1 MLPSGGVSNSSGM
14 QEPSEEALK
23 QLRLSQFLRFM
34 LPIAVGFLLL
44 YAVFALVLRSVAL
57 AGGAAAVL
65 VYTVAL
71 VEARRRALR
80 GQAEAASR
88 LSGYALLV
96 MIAIG
101 AVFLHFLLP
110 ALLLI
115 PLTGVVLVLPY
126 LERPA
131 LARYMLAAFSV
142 DVWVVV
148 VDGLLPPLF
157 EQPAPGLQRVVLF
170 LAVVA
175 CVGLMLRLL
184 WVDSARLRHSMALAQ
199 KAVALRDEFL
209 SVASHELRTPLTP
222 LGLKLQAIQRE
233 LQKPQASLER
243 TLGHVAV
250 AQRQVMRLVAL
261 VDDLLDVS
269 HLSSGRLELHPE
281 RVDVTALVREALGRF
296 EPQAARAGSA
306 LELEA
311 PGPLPCRVDPLRF
324 EQVLDNLLSNALKYG
339 PGKPVRLRLERG
351 ETRLRLTV
359 RDEGIGIAPEALERI
374 FHRFERAV
382 SERHYG
388 GLGLGLYIVR
398 QIVEASGGTIAAASV
413 PGQGATF
420 TVELPLES

>member
-1 MLPSGGVSNSSGM
+1 VSNSSGL
-14 QEPSEEALK
+14 QELSEEALK
-23 QLRLSQFLRFM
+23 QLRLQQFLRFM

-44 YAVFALVLRSVAL
+44 YAGFALALRSVAL
-57 AGGAAAVL
+57 AGGTVAVG
-65 VYTVAL
+65 VYVVAL

-101 AVFLHFLLP
+101 AVFLHFLMP
-110 ALLLI
+110 ALLVI
-115 PLTGVVLVLPY
+115 PLAGVVLVLPY

-131 LARYMLAAFSV
+131 LRLYMLAALSV

-148 VDGLLPPLF
+148 VGGLLPPRF
-157 EQPAPGLQRVVLF
+157 EQPFSGLRHVVMF

-184 WVDSARLRHSMALAQ
+184 WVDSARLRQSLEVAQ
-199 KAVALRDEFL
+199 KAVALRDDFL
-209 SVASHELRTPLTP
+209 QVASHELRTPLTP
-222 LGLKLQAIQRE
+222 LQLKLQTLQRE
-233 LQKPQASLER
+233 LQQPNISYSR
-243 TLGHVAV
+243 TLGHIEV
-250 AQRQVMRLVAL
+250 AQRQVRKLVEL

-269 HLSSGRLELHPE
+269 RISSGRMALNPQP
-281 RVDVTALVREALGRF
+281 VDLTGLAREALGRF
-296 EPQAARAGSA
+296 EPEAARVGCVLTLS
-306 LELEA
+306 A

-339 PGKPVRLRLERG
+339 PGKPVRVRLER
-351 ETRLRLTV
+351 EAARLRLTV
-359 RDEGIGIAPEALERI
+359 RDEGIGVPPEALERI

-413 PGQGATF
+413 SGQGATF
-420 TVELPLES
+420 TVELPLEA